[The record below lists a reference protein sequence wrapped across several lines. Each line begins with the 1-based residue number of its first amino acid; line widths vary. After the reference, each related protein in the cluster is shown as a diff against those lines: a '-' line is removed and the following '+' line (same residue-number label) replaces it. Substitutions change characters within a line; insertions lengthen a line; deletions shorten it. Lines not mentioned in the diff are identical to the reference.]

1 MVRLT
6 RLQCK
11 GLLSFPQVTDME
23 FADNMVIV
31 GPNNAGKSNI
41 FRLLKILVDLVH
53 HKTSLDKSYF
63 SSDQSNSF
71 LEVSMNLS
79 NDETQNILNF
89 LSFSM
94 KSNDRIKHHEFERKN
109 VLTELFNQMTIK
121 LAWQNKFSSYIR
133 APSLQID
140 FPKIGLRFWGNNLS
154 IDRVFPMRG
163 EYDEFVPVK
172 HDPKLSTILDKIT
185 NKEDASQRIGYFFN
199 QEINGALSLD
209 RISVESENFAIE
221 IREYVNS
228 LTSFLDFDYHHS
240 HQINLSNIIGKIV
253 YQGIQYSS
261 NNRSNSSLTI
271 LDYAHI
277 LSFQNYLQGSGEPTF
292 EENFNKQLMA
302 HAHENLSDFNY
313 VLAPDGY
320 NLSSYL
326 FSLKNSPDLN
336 HRTKFSNIRE
346 AFCCIFDSSKLDFD
360 VSLRSVNNKKY
371 PATSQPSSPKPI
383 LPTIMVID
391 TNSKKEYLL
400 SQVGSGV
407 SEIIYILTLTY
418 GKTNSVIL
426 LDEPSVNLHP
436 NLMKSLFRFLQD
448 LNTSSNQFLII
459 THSPE
464 LVHHEIFEA
473 KFNILYLRK
482 TKQCTV
488 VKQLDKK
495 TKTWF
500 VKNRH
505 KLKHQIDTHIFF
517 GKSVILTEGE
527 SDKNI
532 LTGISHF
539 YESRP
544 NDIDV
549 SGNDVIIIQVGGK
562 GNFKKYECLMCSFKI
577 PYLMLA
583 DSDARDVFKVKGSV
597 TKDGIVLNGQI
608 LLIENGDLET
618 LLESIDPDEYSKA
631 KNDNG
636 DSKPAVAYSFVEKIT
651 LSHPEKLKS
660 IREILQEGIKLS
672 NQP

>member
-11 GLLSFPQVTDME
+11 GLLSFLQLTDIE

-31 GPNNAGKSNI
+31 GPNNAGKSNV
-41 FRLLKILVDLVH
+41 FRLLKILVDLVY
-53 HKTSLDKSYF
+53 HKINLDKSYF

-71 LEVSMNLS
+71 LQVSMNLS

-89 LSFSM
+89 LSLSM
-94 KSNDRIKHHEFERKN
+94 KSNDRIKHHMFERKN
-109 VLTELFNQMTIK
+109 VLIELFNQMTIN
-121 LAWQNKFSSYIR
+121 LSWQNKFSSYIR
-133 APSLQID
+133 TPPLQID

-154 IDRVFPMRG
+154 IDRVFPIQDK
-163 EYDEFVPVK
+163 YDQFVPVK
-172 HDPKLSTILDKIT
+172 HDPKLSTVLERIT
-185 NKEDASQRIGYFFN
+185 NKEDASKRIDYIFN
-199 QEINGALSLD
+199 QEIKDVLSLD
-209 RISVESENFAIE
+209 RISVQSENFAIE

-240 HQINLSNIIGKIV
+240 HQIDLSNIIGKIV

-261 NNRSNSSLTI
+261 NNRSNSSLNI

-277 LSFQNYLQGSGEPTF
+277 LSFKDSLSMPGEHTF
-292 EENFNKQLMA
+292 EENFNKQLMT

-313 VLAPDGY
+313 VLEPDGY

-336 HRTKFSNIRE
+336 HRTKFSKIRK

-360 VSLRSVNNKKY
+360 VSLRSANNEKY
-371 PATSQPSSPKPI
+371 SSIFQSNSSKPI

-418 GKTNSVIL
+418 GKTHSAIL
-426 LDEPSVNLHP
+426 LDEPSVNLHL
-436 NLMKSLFRFLQD
+436 NLMRSLFRFLQD
-448 LNTSSNQFLII
+448 VSTSNQFLII

-482 TKQCTV
+482 TDQCTA
-488 VKQLDKK
+488 VKQLDKE

-500 VKNRH
+500 AKNRH
-505 KLKHQIDTHIFF
+505 KLKHQIDTQIFF
-517 GKSVILTEGE
+517 GKSVILTEGD

-539 YESRP
+539 YESRS

-549 SGNDVIIIQVGGK
+549 AGNDVIIIQVGGK

-577 PYLMLA
+577 PYLILA
-583 DSDARDVFKVKGSV
+583 DSDARDMFKVKGSV
-597 TKDGIVLNGQI
+597 TKDGIALNGQI